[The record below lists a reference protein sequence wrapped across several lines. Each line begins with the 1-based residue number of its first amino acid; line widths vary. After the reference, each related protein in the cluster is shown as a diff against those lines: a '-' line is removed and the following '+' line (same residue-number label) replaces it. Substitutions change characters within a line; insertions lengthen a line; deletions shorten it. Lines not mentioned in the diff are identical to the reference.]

1 MWPTKMRGKLGN
13 GAEVVGFL
21 YADWWGAGQDRED
34 TARGKGS
41 TPVTLL
47 NLGWL
52 SASTAPSREFSGLRK
67 SGLTG

>member
-1 MWPTKMRGKLGN
+1 MRGKLGN
-13 GAEVVGFL
+13 GAEVVVGFL
-21 YADWWGAGQDRED
+21 YADWWGAVQDRED

-41 TPVTLL
+41 SPVILL
-47 NLGWL
+47 NLGRL